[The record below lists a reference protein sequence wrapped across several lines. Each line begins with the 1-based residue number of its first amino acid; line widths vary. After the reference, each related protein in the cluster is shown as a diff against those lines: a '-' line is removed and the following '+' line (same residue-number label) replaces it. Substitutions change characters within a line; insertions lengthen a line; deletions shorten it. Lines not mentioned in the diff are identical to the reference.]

1 MHDSRIG
8 SKGPVKVIVLD
19 GQTESVGE
27 IQGEFEEIVRLVLQ
41 RPVPAGSAVA
51 IERGSIT
58 AMGEVRGCEPLGNQF
73 AVYLK
78 IDHVVPETAMSS
90 FLNKTNAS
98 PGVPAGDS
106 AAVRLES
113 ELGRIPSLFARLMHV
128 GLLRLDCPVTETGY
142 LERRHAQ
149 LFMDWLSSQLADQKA
164 DLDQYFSSLQGH
176 RRSLVHLWLTFPP
189 YEVAVPR
196 DARQADRDLFRAEL
210 ETLGAM
216 FRAELT
222 ASAAADA
229 AAVRPE
235 LAWQ

>member
-1 MHDSRIG
+1 MHNTKLG
-8 SKGPVKVIVLD
+8 SNGPVKVIVLD

-58 AMGEVRGCEPLGNQF
+58 AMGEVRGCEPVGNQF

-78 IDHVVPETAMSS
+78 IEQIIPQSGIPP
-90 FLNKTNAS
+90 FLNTPATC
-98 PGVPAGDS
+98 PGTAVDP
-106 AAVRLES
+106 AAVRLEG
-113 ELGRIPSLFARLMHV
+113 ELGRIPSLFGRLMHV
-128 GLLRLDCPVTETGY
+128 GLLRLDCPVTESGY
-142 LERRHAQ
+142 LERRHGQ
-149 LFMDWLSSQLADQKA
+149 LFMDWLSSQLAEQKA

-176 RRSLVHLWLTFPP
+176 RRSLVRLWLTFPP

-196 DARQADRDLFRAEL
+196 EARQADRDLFRAEL
-210 ETLGAM
+210 EALGAM

-222 ASAAADA
+222 KSAAADGA
-229 AAVRPE
+229 AARPE